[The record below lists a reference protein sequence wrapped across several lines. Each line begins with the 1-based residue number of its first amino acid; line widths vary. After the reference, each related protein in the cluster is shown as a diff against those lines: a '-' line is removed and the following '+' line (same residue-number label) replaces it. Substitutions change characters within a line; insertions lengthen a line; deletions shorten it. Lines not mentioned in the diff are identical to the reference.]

1 MTSLPKA
8 TVATQMHH
16 GVIACEPD
24 ASLRTVARAMESHG
38 IHCVLVTG
46 LANAAGGE
54 RFVWAV
60 VTDVDLVAAAASDGH
75 EKRAADVAQTEA
87 APPSSPPQRRT
98 RTRLTPWPSTASR
111 IWSSSSPSPSSPSV
125 WCRPR
130 TSCARWRS
138 SAPERPGQSR
148 LRDA

>member
-87 APPSSPPQRRT
+87 ATIEPSATLADAAHTMAEHRVTHLVVVEPESEQPVGVVS
-98 RTRLTPWPSTASR
+98 STDLVRAL
-111 IWSSSSPSPSSPSV
+111 
-125 WCRPR
+125 
-130 TSCARWRS
+130 AL
-138 SAPERPGQSR
+138 ERP
-148 LRDA
+148 